1 MKKGAY
7 ISSCKKYRYQLYR
20 SWDPKKKLCSFIMLN
35 PSTADD
41 KIDDPT
47 IRRCIGYAKKFGFGS
62 MYVINLFAYRT
73 PNKNILKEINDPIG
87 PENDK
92 IVEEI
97 ANKSDIIILA
107 QGNDGKYKNR
117 SKEILNKLS
126 KNRYKIYCLK
136 LSKLNE
142 PCHPLYLRYDIPLTL
157 LK

>member
-1 MKKGAY
+1 
-7 ISSCKKYRYQLYR
+7 
-20 SWDPKKKLCSFIMLN
+20 MLN

-107 QGNDGKYKNR
+107 
-117 SKEILNKLS
+117 
-126 KNRYKIYCLK
+126 
-136 LSKLNE
+136 
-142 PCHPLYLRYDIPLTL
+142 
-157 LK
+157 